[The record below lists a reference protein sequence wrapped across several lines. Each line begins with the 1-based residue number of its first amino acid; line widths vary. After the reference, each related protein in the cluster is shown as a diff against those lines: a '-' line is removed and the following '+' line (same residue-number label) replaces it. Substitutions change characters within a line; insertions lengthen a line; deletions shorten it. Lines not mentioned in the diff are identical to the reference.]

1 MIGRC
6 CLFRGGYRW
15 HRPYFLGKV
24 SIMTNVREAK
34 AKLVAKREA
43 RAEAEKKV
51 KAEQEARCAADG
63 KMRVDKISVEVIV
76 EPVEPTSNNWDFSD
90 KLRIDI
96 EDWLEDYTI
105 EKGLKPESIQIDVS

>member
-1 MIGRC
+1 
-6 CLFRGGYRW
+6 
-15 HRPYFLGKV
+15 
-24 SIMTNVREAK
+24 MTVK

-43 RAEAEKKV
+43 KAAAEKKA
-51 KAEQEARCAADG
+51 KAEQEAAAKFAG

-76 EPVEPTSNNWDFSD
+76 SPIEPTSGNWDFAD